1 MLGDKH
7 IPDAYLYAAP
17 AQRLALLQGLT
28 DTGGTNGEAGR
39 VMFSTADKAMA
50 ELVLWLACPLGQ
62 QPVAHQVPY
71 PPGRGG
77 GIEYRLWWTATA
89 PVFRMPRKLA
99 QLNTT
104 STAELHA
111 RMLVRADPAP
121 VQPMRCL
128 TVDSPNSMF
137 LVTPWCIPTHNTMFG
152 APSEWTPVSK
162 TCPVT
167 IRIRQFNQTALPA
180 IVAGSG
186 QAGARHRRG
195 LRADPPGPAT
205 WDRGA
210 RGTSRGPRRWPR
222 RTP

>member
-1 MLGDKH
+1 
-7 IPDAYLYAAP
+7 
-17 AQRLALLQGLT
+17 
-28 DTGGTNGEAGR
+28 
-39 VMFSTADKAMA
+39 MA
-50 ELVLWLACPLGQ
+50 ELVLWLACSLGQ